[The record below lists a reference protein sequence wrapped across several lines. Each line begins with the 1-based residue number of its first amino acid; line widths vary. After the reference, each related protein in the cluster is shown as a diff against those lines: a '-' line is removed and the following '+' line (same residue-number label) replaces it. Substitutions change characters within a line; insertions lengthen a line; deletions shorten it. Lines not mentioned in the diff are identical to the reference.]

1 MPVTISSSVATPNRL
16 VLVVAATGA
25 ETANFT
31 VANLRALVTAGTPLD
46 TALAATLGTTNSN
59 VKAQAALIT
68 GGTYTNAAVVPNVTA
83 QSFINT
89 SCTNG
94 LAAGAGFAP
103 ITIGACAIFAGTDP
117 TLQISVSAATV
128 AAQEPILVI
137 RNVYS
142 TER

>member
-1 MPVTISSSVATPNRL
+1 MPISVAVSVATPNRL
-16 VLVVAATGA
+16 VLALTAGGA

-59 VKAQAALIT
+59 AKAQAALIT

-89 SCTNG
+89 TCTNG
-94 LAAGAGFAP
+94 LAAGVGFAP
-103 ITIGACAIFAGTDP
+103 ITVGACAVFLGTDP
-117 TLQISVSAATV
+117 TLQISISAATV
-128 AAQEPILVI
+128 VAQEPVVTI